1 MITVIVCVA
10 GFALVSTYL
19 TLVFLA
25 KRRKLSLTR
34 ISPKWEI

>member
-19 TLVFLA
+19 RLVFLA
-25 KRRKLSLTR
+25 KRRKFLLNR
-34 ISPKWEI
+34 ISSKWEM